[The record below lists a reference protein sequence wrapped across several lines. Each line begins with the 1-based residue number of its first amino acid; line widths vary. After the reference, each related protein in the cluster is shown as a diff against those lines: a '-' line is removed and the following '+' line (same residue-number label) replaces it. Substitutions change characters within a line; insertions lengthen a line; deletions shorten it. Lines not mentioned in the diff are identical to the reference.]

1 MKKISMELFISVF
14 VFLISKMSDDE
25 KEEKVRVL
33 DVCFEKPKKSK
44 KVELQKPRKKRVI
57 TTQDSWNEMVRIFQE
72 KSHDE
77 IIDLLSVQNKDLAP
91 LGAHIRCKIRGYGSQ
106 DKDKGIYQAENLIH
120 YDQVLELLKTSDY
133 KCHYCKLQVLL
144 LYEYV
149 RDPKQWTLERKD
161 NSLGHTN
168 DNVVLACLNCN
179 IKRKCMHMERY
190 EMTKLLEHIEKVK

>member
-1 MKKISMELFISVF
+1 
-14 VFLISKMSDDE
+14 
-25 KEEKVRVL
+25 
-33 DVCFEKPKKSK
+33 
-44 KVELQKPRKKRVI
+44 
-57 TTQDSWNEMVRIFQE
+57 
-72 KSHDE
+72 
-77 IIDLLSVQNKDLAP
+77 
-91 LGAHIRCKIRGYGSQ
+91 
-106 DKDKGIYQAENLIH
+106 
-120 YDQVLELLKTSDY
+120 
-133 KCHYCKLQVLL
+133 